1 MEDASFVH
9 VGHGIRVLF
18 DDRKGTTL
26 PLETVFSTDASAVVF
41 GPGATRE
48 AGPRAKALGCRNV
61 LLVTDPR
68 LAHLPP
74 VEHAIASLRAAGV
87 AWEIFD
93 RVRVEPTD
101 ASFGEATAVAIAA
114 NVDGFVSVGGGS
126 VIDTAKV
133 ANLYST
139 WPDDFMAYVYPPL
152 GEGKQVPGPLKPH
165 IAIPTTAGT
174 GSETTGN
181 AVFDLASAHVKTAI
195 AHRSLRPTVGIIDPD
210 NTRTMPPM
218 VAACSGLDV
227 LSHALESFTAVPFS
241 DREAAADPLKR
252 TVYQGA
258 NPISDIWSARAIEL
272 CAGSLVRAVQD
283 PEDDEARTAMLLA
296 STAAGFGFGNA
307 GVHLPHAMSYPV
319 SALARNSIPDGYP
332 NDHAIVPHGM
342 SVILTAPAIF
352 RWAAQANPERHL
364 EAVRLLGIDTTGAS
378 PSDAGEMLA
387 AALIDLMRAVGMP
400 NGLNAVGITDADLD
414 ALVQGTL
421 PQSRITQLSPRPAS
435 NDDYRSLFAASMS
448 IW

>member
-1 MEDASFVH
+1 MPRES
-9 VGHGIRVLF
+9 
-18 DDRKGTTL
+18 
-26 PLETVFSTDASAVVF
+26 VFSTDASAVVF

-61 LLVTDPR
+61 LLVTDSR
-68 LAHLPP
+68 LVRLPP
-74 VEHAIASLRAAGV
+74 VERAIASLRDAGV
-87 AWEIFD
+87 AVNLFD
-93 RVRVEPTD
+93 KVRVEPTD
-101 ASFGEATAVAIAA
+101 ASLGEAVDAATAA

-139 WPDDFMAYVYPPL
+139 WPDDFLAYVYPPL
-152 GEGKQVPGPLKPH
+152 GQGKQVPGPLKPH

-195 AHRSLRPTVGIIDPD
+195 AHRALRPTVGIIDPD

-227 LSHALESFTAVPFS
+227 LSHALESYTAVPFS
-241 DREAAADPLKR
+241 EREAVADPLTR

-272 CAGSLVRAVQD
+272 CAASLVQAVHH
-283 PEDDEARTAMLLA
+283 PEDDDARAAMLLA
-296 STAAGFGFGNA
+296 STAAGIGFGNA

-319 SALARNSIPDGYP
+319 SVLVRSFVPEGYP
-332 NDHAIVPHGM
+332 DDHAIVPHGM
-342 SVILTAPAIF
+342 SVILTAPAVF
-352 RWAAQANPERHL
+352 RWTAQANPERHL
-364 EAVRLLGIDTTGAS
+364 EAARLLGIDTAAVS
-378 PSDAGEMLA
+378 PSDAGEVLA
-387 AALIDLMRAVGMP
+387 KTLIDLMRAVGMP
-400 NGLNAVGITDADLD
+400 NGLNGVGISGADLD
-414 ALVQGTL
+414 TLVRGTL
-421 PQSRITQLSPRPAS
+421 PQGRITQLSPRPATT
-435 NDDYRSLFAASMS
+435 DDYRELFAASMTL
-448 IW
+448 W